1 MFPPRTRGDC
11 LPGGLNAAR
20 PCPWAD
26 CRHHLYSPERS
37 CVLDVVD
44 ERGPLTLEEIGQLFG
59 VSRERIR
66 QIEENIVRKLKRNQI
81 LVPWR
86 S

>member
-1 MFPPRTRGDC
+1 M
-11 LPGGLNAAR
+11 
-20 PCPWAD
+20 
-26 CRHHLYSPERS
+26 
-37 CVLDVVD
+37 LDVVD